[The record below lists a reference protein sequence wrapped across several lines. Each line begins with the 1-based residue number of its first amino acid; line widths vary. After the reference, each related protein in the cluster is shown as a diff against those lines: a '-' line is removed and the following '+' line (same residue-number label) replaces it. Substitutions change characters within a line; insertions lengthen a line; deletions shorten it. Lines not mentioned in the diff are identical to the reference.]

1 MNGKQFTEHEG
12 GHLPFEGDV
21 TPYSVFGAPNTLTV
35 AINNTLGPH
44 TLPPGEPEQLL
55 CSLAF
60 Y

>member
-44 TLPPGEPEQLL
+44 TLPPGEPEQL
-55 CSLAF
+55 F
-60 Y
+60 V